1 MTEEFLHVCLIPG
14 CTRNKQPFGNRPNL
28 KRHLREGHHGV
39 NIDCPECG
47 VNYTDP
53 YNLQSHLLYHCRQE
67 RRRQKAGEASTGSN
81 GGSATASLPTIVE
94 PGLVESAQSDAM
106 DTASPSTAEEPT
118 TVGLSTMTAESL
130 IDSRRASKRPLQDG
144 GQERKR
150 SSQDLC
156 QARKRHAGDAGRS
169 PLYAHRIATSSW
181 PQQRLGHGACDDCS
195 TTSQEPQPDW
205 SSASL
210 TGTS

>member
-28 KRHLREGHHGV
+28 KRHLREGHRQRHG
-39 NIDCPECG
+39 I
-47 VNYTDP
+47 
-53 YNLQSHLLYHCRQE
+53 
-67 RRRQKAGEASTGSN
+67 RRAGR
-81 GGSATASLPTIVE
+81 
-94 PGLVESAQSDAM
+94 M

-118 TVGLSTMTAESL
+118 TVDLSTVTAESL

-156 QARKRHAGDAGRS
+156 QARNGTLATQVAARS
-169 PLYAHRIATSSW
+169 IAHQIATSSW
-181 PQQRLGHGACDDCS
+181 PRQRLGHGAYDDCS
-195 TTSQEPQPDW
+195 TTKREPQPDW

-210 TGTS
+210 TETS